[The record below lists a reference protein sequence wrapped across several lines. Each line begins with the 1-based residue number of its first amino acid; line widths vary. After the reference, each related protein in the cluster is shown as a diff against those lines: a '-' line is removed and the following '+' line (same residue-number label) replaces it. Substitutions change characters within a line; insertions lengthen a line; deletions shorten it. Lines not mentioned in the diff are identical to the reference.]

1 MLHKFCE
8 SASLCNDIIALS
20 YLKFAGSSKESEK
33 GKKRGGGGTL
43 DYSSCFSFEKLKFL
57 YREERERMIN
67 KVATY
72 IHTYIRTYI
81 QTTYI

>member
-33 GKKRGGGGTL
+33 GKKGGAAL
-43 DYSSCFSFEKLKFL
+43 WIILLAFRLKNLSFYTEK
-57 YREERERMIN
+57 RE
-67 KVATY
+67 KDDK
-72 IHTYIRTYI
+72 
-81 QTTYI
+81 